1 MDIGFAN
8 IKCTWTNQCKFFVFI
23 LDLNKI
29 ILSGDLSYTSGK
41 KCINISEVKQA
52 KLNSLLALMVDGWT
66 STLHSWPP
74 V

>member
-1 MDIGFAN
+1 MICYLFEMDIGFAN

-52 KLNSLLALMVDGWT
+52 KLNSCQPLAK
-66 STLHSWPP
+66 P
-74 V
+74 